1 MPEADQAIRS
11 GRMMDLALEAAR
23 SCRLVTSPNPWVGCV
38 VDTGENQ
45 YLGATSPPG
54 GNHAEINALEAAGSR
69 AEGADLYTTL
79 EPCDHHGRT
88 GPCTETIVA
97 AGVSKVVVAV
107 EDPDPA
113 VSGRGIAALKQAGI
127 AVEVGVR
134 GAEAA
139 ELLAPYLKHRH
150 TGLPWVVLKLAATL
164 DGRTAAPDA
173 TSRWI
178 TGPEARSDVH
188 RLRAESDAVLVGAGT
203 VRADDP
209 ALTVRDWQPPSGVT
223 PRTSQ
228 PLRVVLGTAPPDAQV
243 HPALEM
249 DGAPDQVLQ
258 ELGERGVVQLLV
270 EGGATTA
277 AAFHR
282 AGLVDHY
289 AVYLAPALFGGD
301 DAHPMLAGSGAPTI
315 DDLWRGEITEVTR
328 LGPDLRIDLRPQ

>member
-1 MPEADQAIRS
+1 
-11 GRMMDLALEAAR
+11 MDLALEAAR

-38 VDTGENQ
+38 IDAGENQ
-45 YLGATSPPG
+45 FLGATSPPG
-54 GNHAEINALEAAGSR
+54 GNHAEVNALAAAGPR

-79 EPCDHHGRT
+79 EPCDHQGRT
-88 GPCTETIVA
+88 GPCTDAIVA
-97 AGVSKVVVAV
+97 AGIARVIVAV

-113 VSGRGIAALKQAGI
+113 VSGKGIAALQQAGI

-134 GAEAA
+134 AAEAA
-139 ELLAPYLKHRH
+139 ELLTPYLKHRR

-164 DGRTAAPDA
+164 DGRIAAPDA

-178 TGPEARSDVH
+178 TGPEARADVH

-209 ALTVRDWQPPSGVT
+209 ELTVRDWHPPSGVT
-223 PRTSQ
+223 PRSSQ
-228 PLRVVLGTAPPDAQV
+228 PLRVVLGAAPSEARV

-249 DGAPDQVLQ
+249 DGSPEQVLGD
-258 ELGERGVVQLLV
+258 LGERGVVQLLV
-270 EGGATTA
+270 EGGAITA

-301 DAHPMLAGSGAPTI
+301 DAHPMFAGPGVPTI
-315 DDLWRGEITEVTR
+315 DELWRGEINAVTR
-328 LGPDLRIDLRPQ
+328 LGPDLRIDLRPK

>member
-1 MPEADQAIRS
+1 
-11 GRMMDLALEAAR
+11 MDLALEAAR

-38 VDTGENQ
+38 IDASEHQ

-79 EPCDHHGRT
+79 EPCDHQGRT
-88 GPCTETIVA
+88 GRCTEAIVA
-97 AGVSKVVVAV
+97 AGVARVVVAV

-113 VSGRGIAALKQAGI
+113 VSGRGIAALQQAGI
-127 AVEVGVR
+127 EVEVGVR
-134 GAEAA
+134 ADEAA
-139 ELLAPYLKHRH
+139 ELLAPYLKHRR

-164 DGRTAAPDA
+164 DGRIAAPDA

-178 TGPEARSDVH
+178 TGAEARADVH

-209 ALTVRDWQPPSGVT
+209 ALTVRDWQPPSGVA
-223 PRTSQ
+223 PRASQ
-228 PLRVVLGTAPPDAQV
+228 PLRVVLGTAPSGARV

-249 DGAPDQVLQ
+249 DGPLEQVLG
-258 ELGERGVVQLLV
+258 ELGERGVIQLLV
-270 EGGATTA
+270 EGGAATA

-301 DAHPMLAGSGAPTI
+301 DGRPMLAGPGAPTI
-315 DDLWRGEITEVTR
+315 DDLWRGEFTAVTQ
-328 LGPDLRIDLRPQ
+328 LGPDLRIDLRPE

>member
-1 MPEADQAIRS
+1 
-11 GRMMDLALEAAR
+11 MMDLALEAAR

-38 VDTGENQ
+38 VDTGEDQ

-54 GNHAEINALEAAGSR
+54 GNHAEINALEAAGPLAR
-69 AEGADLYTTL
+69 GADLYTTL
-79 EPCDHHGRT
+79 EPCDHQGRT
-88 GPCTETIVA
+88 GPCTEAIVA
-97 AGVSKVVVAV
+97 AGVARVVVAV
-107 EDPDPA
+107 QDPDPA
-113 VSGRGIAALKQAGI
+113 VSGRGIAALREAGI
-127 AVEVGVR
+127 SVEVGVR

-139 ELLAPYLKHRH
+139 ELLAPYLKHRR

-164 DGRTAAPDA
+164 DGRIAAPDA

-178 TGPEARSDVH
+178 TGPEARADVH
-188 RLRAESDAVLVGAGT
+188 RLRAESNAVLVGAGT

-243 HPALEM
+243 NPALEL
-249 DGAPDQVLQ
+249 DGPLEQVLV
-258 ELGERGVVQLLV
+258 ELGERGVIQLLV
-270 EGGATTA
+270 EGGAATA

-289 AVYLAPALFGGD
+289 AVYLAPALFGGGD
-301 DAHPMLAGSGAPTI
+301 GRPMMAGPGVPTI
-315 DDLWRGEITEVTR
+315 DELWRGEITTVTR
-328 LGPDLRIDLRPQ
+328 LGPDLRIDLRPE

>member
-1 MPEADQAIRS
+1 
-11 GRMMDLALEAAR
+11 MMDLALEAAR

-38 VDTGENQ
+38 IDAGEYQ
-45 YLGATSPPG
+45 CMGATSVPG
-54 GNHAEINALEAAGSR
+54 GNHAEINALEAAGER

-79 EPCDHHGRT
+79 EPCNHQGRT
-88 GPCTETIVA
+88 GPCSEAIVA
-97 AGVSKVVVAV
+97 AGVARVVVAI

-113 VSGRGIAALKQAGI
+113 VSGQGIAALREAGI

-134 GAEAA
+134 AAEAT
-139 ELLAPYLKHRH
+139 ELLAPYLKHRR

-164 DGRTAAPDA
+164 DGRIAAPDA
-173 TSRWI
+173 TSQWI
-178 TGPEARSDVH
+178 TGPEARIDAH

-209 ALTVRDWQPPSGVT
+209 ALTVRDWQPPSGVA
-223 PRTSQ
+223 PRVGQ
-228 PLRVVLGTAPPDAQV
+228 PLRVVLGSAPPDARI

-249 DGAPDQVLQ
+249 DGPLEQVLG
-258 ELGERGVVQLLV
+258 ELGERGVTQLLV
-270 EGGATTA
+270 EGGAATA

-301 DAHPMLAGSGAPTI
+301 DARPMFTGQGAASVS
-315 DDLWRGEITEVTR
+315 DLWRGEIHTVTE
-328 LGPDLRIDLRPQ
+328 LGPDLRIDLRPR